1 MTSEYIPP
9 LTSLSEAEQRAIKSS
24 LLTEHFQF
32 PPETFARNG
41 MDLAN
46 QTIYAASKIVE
57 DSLMTMT
64 RPPEEEGDERPFVFD
79 GDDVQKGVYRL
90 ETLLEAAVDK
100 YFDLFELFALRNSF
114 NLPSELIP
122 YIVLSHQERLDDAL
136 LGQDRSAIEEYE
148 HEFALYEQALQQERA
163 LKCVEELGQRKL
175 NRINAIANEVGQ
187 MSSSEPISSRVEHLS
202 SQLPQL
208 HQQLV
213 ALLEA
218 PSPSLST
225 SLGTHTNPS
234 SSTTIAHEPW
244 SESRSAF
251 VNWATKAKIDALPT
265 STMTTMGSGTGAA
278 GSVEDSALEGLR
290 RGMQET
296 GRGEEAMVS
305 SYLKSECCER
315 VD

>member
-1 MTSEYIPP
+1 MATEYIPP
-9 LTSLSEAEQRAIKSS
+9 LTSLSAAEQRSIKSS

-46 QTIYAASKIVE
+46 QTIYAATKIVE

-64 RPPEEEGDERPFVFD
+64 RLPEEEGDERPFVFE

-122 YIVLSHQERLDDAL
+122 YIVLFHQERLDDAL

-148 HEFALYEQALQQERA
+148 HELASYEQTLQKERA

-175 NRINAIANEVGQ
+175 DRINAIANEVGQ
-187 MSSSEPISSRVEHLS
+187 MSSAEPMSTRIEQLS

-208 HQQLV
+208 HQTLSV
-213 ALLEA
+213 LLET
-218 PSPSLST
+218 PSPSLGSA
-225 SLGTHTNPS
+225 LP
-234 SSTTIAHEPW
+234 SSTTTTNAHEPW

-251 VNWATKAKIDALPT
+251 VNWATKAKIDALPSS
-265 STMTTMGSGTGAA
+265 STLTGA
-278 GSVEDSALEGLR
+278 GSSGSTGDSALEGLR

-296 GRGEEAMVS
+296 GGGGEALVS
-305 SYLKSECCER
+305 
-315 VD
+315 

>member
-1 MTSEYIPP
+1 MATEYIPP
-9 LTSLSEAEQRAIKSS
+9 LTSLSAAEQRSIKSS

-46 QTIYAASKIVE
+46 QTIYAATKIVE

-64 RPPEEEGDERPFVFD
+64 RLPEEEGDERPFVFE

-148 HEFALYEQALQQERA
+148 HELASYEQALQKERA

-175 NRINAIANEVGQ
+175 DRINAIANEVGQ
-187 MSSSEPISSRVEHLS
+187 MSSAEPMSTRIEQLS

-208 HQQLV
+208 HQTLSV
-213 ALLEA
+213 LLET
-218 PSPSLST
+218 PSPSLGST
-225 SLGTHTNPS
+225 LP
-234 SSTTIAHEPW
+234 SSTTTTNAHEPW

-251 VNWATKAKIDALPT
+251 VNWATKAKIDALPSS
-265 STMTTMGSGTGAA
+265 STLTGA
-278 GSVEDSALEGLR
+278 GSSGSTGDSALEGLR

-296 GRGEEAMVS
+296 GGGGEALDLMKK
-305 SYLKSECCER
+305 L
-315 VD
+315 